1 MSSQLAMNHGLRTKS
16 TYGGPLL
23 VPSIS
28 PFDCNFCGSRQS
40 RFPTIL
46 IMTRGVR
53 NERTLRSPVHSHN
66 IDALHCG
73 RRAAHARIYSCFG
86 VRLSTRQHRQS
97 CDLVFS
103 TPLIYCQAYHV
114 TVKHSSLPRAV
125 IKAYN
130 NES

>member
-1 MSSQLAMNHGLRTKS
+1 MF
-16 TYGGPLL
+16 
-23 VPSIS
+23 SIA
-28 PFDCNFCGSRQS
+28 FGDCKWTGFGQG
-40 RFPTIL
+40 
-46 IMTRGVR
+46 MKDK
-53 NERTLRSPVHSHN
+53 EKY
-66 IDALHCG
+66 
-73 RRAAHARIYSCFG
+73 IYKCYTVVS